1 MKTITQSWNHY
12 ILHGHW
18 DNNARK
24 DYENL
29 VGTEHADELSIV
41 QPSYKTLEWLSG
53 NQARAIK
60 EVEVSEVTD
69 LDQELNF
76 D

>member
-1 MKTITQSWNHY
+1 MI
-12 ILHGHW
+12 
-18 DNNARK
+18 
-24 DYENL
+24 YEPEII
-29 VGTEHADELSIV
+29 GTEHTDELSIV

-53 NQARAIK
+53 NQAKAVK

-76 D
+76 Y

>member
-1 MKTITQSWNHY
+1 MN
-12 ILHGHW
+12 
-18 DNNARK
+18 D
-24 DYENL
+24 
-29 VGTEHADELSIV
+29 TEINIAEFIESEASIV

-60 EVEVSEVTD
+60 EVEVLEITD

-76 D
+76 Y

>member
-1 MKTITQSWNHY
+1 MNPNFLSR
-12 ILHGHW
+12 LPE
-18 DNNARK
+18 A
-24 DYENL
+24 
-29 VGTEHADELSIV
+29 ELSIAEYIESEASVV

-53 NQARAIK
+53 TQARAVK

-76 D
+76 Y